1 MEIPAITI
9 HASIQHGKEHPGHS
23 NRKCEW
29 AEYQQDET
37 LIPESLKGWYSDEE
51 LSSDDD
57 FKENENMD
65 SSEVHTDEE

>member
-1 MEIPAITI
+1 M
-9 HASIQHGKEHPGHS
+9 HAYSKTEKGD
-23 NRKCEW
+23 
-29 AEYQQDET
+29 QDET